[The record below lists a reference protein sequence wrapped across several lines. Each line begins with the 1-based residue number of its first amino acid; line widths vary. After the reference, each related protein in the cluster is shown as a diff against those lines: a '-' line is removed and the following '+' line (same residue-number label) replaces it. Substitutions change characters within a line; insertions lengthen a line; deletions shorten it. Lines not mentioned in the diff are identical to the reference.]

1 MAADT
6 KSTIDR
12 LASVCSRHPVTFA
25 MLFGSAARGEES
37 ARSDLDLAVEFE
49 ERVRE
54 DGYSEAYLQLRSDL
68 AAEIGRDVDVVRIDA
83 MSPAFAHVAFDEGI
97 VVVGDEERKGEIER
111 EVAGPLPS
119 VSKSR
124 ERIAAAAARLADLR
138 T

>member
-6 KSTIDR
+6 KSTIER

-37 ARSDLDLAVEFE
+37 ERSDLDLAVEFE

-54 DGYSEAYLQLRSDL
+54 DGYGEAYLRLRSDL
-68 AAEIGRDVDVVRIDA
+68 AAELGRDVDVIRIDA

-97 VVVGDEERKGEIER
+97 VVVGDGKRKDELAREI
-111 EVAGPLPS
+111 AGPLPS

-124 ERIAAAAARLADLR
+124 ERIADAASRLADLHA
-138 T
+138 